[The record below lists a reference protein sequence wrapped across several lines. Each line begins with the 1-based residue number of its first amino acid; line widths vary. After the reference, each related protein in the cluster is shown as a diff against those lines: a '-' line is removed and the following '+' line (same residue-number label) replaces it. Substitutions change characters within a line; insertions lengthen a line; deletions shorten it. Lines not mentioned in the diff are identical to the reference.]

1 MGLGRFFRRGAR
13 PPAPQEQSAP
23 AAGEEDPTDADTR
36 AADLSYSFGQMRPDE
51 QRAAALERLAELR
64 ADGKVSEENYL
75 KEKRRLERWG

>member
-1 MGLGRFFRRGAR
+1 MGLGRFLRRGAR
-13 PPAPQEQSAP
+13 QAQAREPSPPAGGGQEAN
-23 AAGEEDPTDADTR
+23 DPGSG
-36 AADLSYSFGQMRPDE
+36 AADLSYSLGQARPDE